1 MCLVVECETRNMK
14 RNPNIDEKCK
24 YFTNRSLKK
33 MLSFTFLF
41 LIGFSFSFLL
51 VKEAVGIQLY
61 ERLYAFIIRF
71 LFNPT
76 VMTGAKLFCDR

>member
-1 MCLVVECETRNMK
+1 M
-14 RNPNIDEKCK
+14 P
-24 YFTNRSLKK
+24 
-33 MLSFTFLF
+33 SFTFLF

-76 VMTGAKLFCDR
+76 VMTGAKLFCDCFVFVNMTNETKIHNDVRYVTIL

>member
-1 MCLVVECETRNMK
+1 MCLVEKRETRNMK

-33 MLSFTFLF
+33 SAIFYIPIPNRIFFFVFTCE
-41 LIGFSFSFLL
+41 G
-51 VKEAVGIQLY
+51 GRIQLY